1 MMSKNLKY
9 IHSASAV
16 RERGIGDDR
25 NTIPVEVRL
34 ASPAEIVEERLLPL
48 YIRVAQWAMECGC
61 LITREDIARAFRT
74 TPRRAGDIMLY
85 IHGPG
90 AGLIESQRYLSREGG
105 GREVAFLRVTE
116 VRADQYVPPRGG
128 RPKRMAPIK
137 EPSENAANLRELR
150 DLFLKRRLVPE
161 AS

>member
-9 IHSASAV
+9 LHSASAV
-16 RERGIGDDR
+16 WERDVGGDR
-25 NTIPVEVRL
+25 NTIPVEVRQDSL
-34 ASPAEIVEERLLPL
+34 TETVEERLLPL
-48 YIRVAQWAMECGC
+48 YIRVALWAMECGC

-90 AGLIESQRYLSREGG
+90 AALIESQRYLSREGG

-116 VRADQYVPPRGG
+116 VRADQYTPPRGG
-128 RPKRMAPIK
+128 RPKRVPPTK
-137 EPSENAANLRELR
+137 DPSANAANLRELR
-150 DLFLKRRLVPE
+150 DLFLKRRVVPE
-161 AS
+161 AT